1 MDKKTAVPNSATAD
15 GLIESVGQELAPVE
29 IQAQTTSPV
38 KPKDGNWSF
47 QFDHRHPLKLSMLV
61 DVVFTSPFP
70 FVAELRSHMNEAQ
83 VENLWDWLSHVLDV
97 MNRRPVVEYFSPPF
111 GKAGESVTITGKNF
125 SEAITV
131 HFGRDLMT
139 ANFKTIS
146 DNHIVATV
154 PPKAQTGPISIR
166 NPRGLGRSNEIF
178 IVPGSRLDRE

>member
-47 QFDHRHPLKLSMLV
+47 QFDHRNPSLLSMLV

-70 FVAELRSHMNEAQ
+70 FVAELRSGMDEAQ

-97 MNRRPVVEYFSPPF
+97 MNRRPVVEYFTPPF
-111 GKAGESVTITGKNF
+111 GVVGESVTIIGKNF

-131 HFGRDLMT
+131 NFGRDLTT
-139 ANFKTIS
+139 AVFERSATSRSSQPSRPKLKT
-146 DNHIVATV
+146 A
-154 PPKAQTGPISIR
+154 
-166 NPRGLGRSNEIF
+166 RS
-178 IVPGSRLDRE
+178 